1 VLFSLEWYVSQLSVT
16 LRKIRDNQFMNRKG
30 FIFADSIGGG
40 PGTLPCL
47 LSLPGHKVG
56 GFAGH
61 ALLP

>member
-1 VLFSLEWYVSQLSVT
+1 
-16 LRKIRDNQFMNRKG
+16 MNRKG